1 MWYSLLIFIC
11 IAKVSSH
18 HAPYKHQHTVI
29 DAFIHRL
36 QLETW
41 EKEEA
46 PCLEK
51 TLTLLENVK
60 NFTLWATWIWNAN
73 TVPMGNLYG
82 SRSNLG
88 SFDQCTKPPWLHTH
102 PELRPKY
109 CWTELVMSDKIKKK
123 AEYDPYG
130 STEEY
135 LTSPTITG
143 LPVNHLA
150 WGLCVPA
157 ACHPP
162 SVLKI
167 TRSVYE
173 LTSFGA
179 QAPNI
184 TVHSCQVAGEQPQ
197 PGIGFY
203 LFIALILT
211 LTVIAVASTYY
222 RLRIANDDNPSDN
235 LKTVITKSFCI
246 IRNRQDLVK
255 DKEDIRVMN
264 GMRFLTAAS
273 IIILHEIF
281 YSMLAGIINS
291 LDLDKDAE
299 GVGGLF
305 LLHID
310 VIVDTFFVMSGLL
323 HIKGLLNN
331 IDKQQNLFSILWK
344 RYVRLIGPFALVIF
358 YLSSVSKYTGTGP
371 VWDYANDQESEVCH
385 KTWRLSLLMLN
396 TNPKF
401 LCHTV
406 TWYVPCDYQLTILAT
421 ALFYF
426 YQKNR
431 RLGFAAF
438 GTAAVLSLIIP
449 GVLTYW
455 YQLPGI
461 HFLDLGRVIQE
472 RRDMWE
478 VSVTYT
484 PSYSRAGAYLVG
496 VAMGYLMTLY
506 KPSEHRNTVSKS
518 WSIVGTALSL
528 CVMTCVM
535 SLGQYCLFREYNPVE
550 AAVIASTNRVAWAV
564 AICVIIGLCEYGT
577 VPIVTDILS
586 FSYFTPLSRLSYGIY
601 MTHTLLV
608 QRDKFTVRSP
618 LRIDYFSLV
627 LNIVGILSTAIGVS
641 FAMWLFVEA
650 PLTKISNHFLFD
662 KPKIAQPIEEQAKNG
677 IQHKNGNIKTKEA

>member
-1 MWYSLLIFIC
+1 MWYSLLIFIF

-18 HAPYKHQHTVI
+18 HAPHTRYHTAI

-60 NFTLWATWIWNAN
+60 NFTLWATWVWNAN

-82 SRSNLG
+82 SRNNLG
-88 SFDQCTKPPWLHTH
+88 SFDQCMKPPWLHTH
-102 PELRPKY
+102 PELRTKY
-109 CWTELVMSDKIKKK
+109 CLTELMMSDTTKKK

-135 LTSPTITG
+135 LNSPTISG
-143 LPVNHLA
+143 LPVNHLV

-173 LTSFGA
+173 LTSFGS

-203 LFIALILT
+203 VFITLIIT
-211 LTVIAVASTYY
+211 LIVMAAASTYY
-222 RLRIANDDNPSDN
+222 RLHIANDDDPPDSFE
-235 LKTVITKSFCI
+235 TVITKSFCI

-255 DKEDIRVMN
+255 NNKEDIRVMN

-273 IIILHEIF
+273 VITVHQCF
-281 YSMLAGIINS
+281 YSNIAGIINS
-291 LDLDKDAE
+291 GDYDKAVE
-299 GVGGLF
+299 GVGGI
-305 LLHID
+305 LLHLD
-310 VIVDTFFVMSGLL
+310 VVVDTFFVMSGLL

-331 IDKQQNLFSILWK
+331 INRQQNLFSVLWK
-344 RYVRLIGPFALVIF
+344 RYVRLIGPFALVMF
-358 YLSSVSKYTGTGP
+358 YLASVSKYTGTGP
-371 VWDYANDQESEVCH
+371 IWIYANELESEVCL
-385 KTWRLSLLMLN
+385 KTWRRSLLMLN
-396 TNPKF
+396 TDLKF
-401 LCHTV
+401 LCHAV

-421 ALFYF
+421 VLFYF
-426 YQKNR
+426 YQKDR

-455 YQLPGI
+455 YELPAV
-461 HFLDLGRVIQE
+461 HFMDFGRLLRDLRGC
-472 RRDMWE
+472 WE
-478 VSVTYT
+478 VSLTYM
-484 PSYSRAGAYLVG
+484 SSHSRAGAYLVG

-506 KPSEHRNTVSKS
+506 KPSQYRNTVSKS
-518 WSIVGTALSL
+518 WSIAGTALSL
-528 CVMTCVM
+528 CVMTYVM

-618 LRIDYFSLV
+618 FNFDSFSYTLDV
-627 LNIVGILSTAIGVS
+627 IGILTTAIGLS
-641 FAMWLFVEA
+641 FAMWVLVEA
-650 PLTKISNHFLFD
+650 PLIKISNHYLFS
-662 KPKIAQPIEEQAKNG
+662 KSKITQPIEDQGKNG
-677 IQHKNGNIKTKEA
+677 IEHKNGEIKTKVA